1 MRSDPFN
8 STIYS
13 QCDQYQEQ
21 SFLLDPWLDK
31 IVVPPVEA
39 FRQYIAKVV
48 SEDREELI
56 SERFFRLARIIYQ
69 IVKTRGYKTIGNDAS
84 CPLEYLL
91 TVSQYRSSHTRYPTL
106 KLLSSSWNDTGS
118 TATTWVVTG

>member
-1 MRSDPFN
+1 MV
-8 STIYS
+8 YS

-39 FRQYIAKVV
+39 LRQYIAKVV

-56 SERFFRLARIIYQ
+56 SSRFFRLARIIYQ
-69 IVKTRGYKTIGNDAS
+69 IVKTRGYKTIGNSPS
-84 CPLEYLL
+84 CPFECLL
-91 TVSQYRSSHTRYPTL
+91 TAPQYRSSHTSYPIL
-106 KLLSSSWNDTGS
+106 KSF
-118 TATTWVVTG
+118 